1 MNEGRF
7 IAGSIKSGQ
16 FSDLDIPGI
25 WPSSGKTG
33 KEQRPW
39 VYDSNCSCIYEDI
52 TYLSSRDPQRPA
64 IHAEA
69 LAGILFW
76 SLEMVSSTDPRKA
89 YQAFSLESS
98 SSSNPSSLYS
108 FLEAGSCSAL
118 CVCVEETWQIRAMNW
133 MKLGWIC
140 PRIVLS
146 RPFLCKVPLRKYF

>member
-7 IAGSIKSGQ
+7 IAGSIKFGQ
-16 FSDLDIPGI
+16 FSDLDIPET

-39 VYDSNCSCIYEDI
+39 VCDSHCSSIYEDV
-52 TYLSSRDPQRPA
+52 TYSSSRDPQRPA

-76 SLEMVSSTDPRKA
+76 SLEMASSTDPSKA
-89 YQAFSLESS
+89 YEVFSLESS
-98 SSSNPSSLYS
+98 SSSNPPSLYS

-118 CVCVEETWQIRAMNW
+118 CACVEETWQTWAVNW
-133 MKLGWIC
+133 MRLGWIC

-146 RPFLCKVPLRKYF
+146 RPFLCKVPLRK